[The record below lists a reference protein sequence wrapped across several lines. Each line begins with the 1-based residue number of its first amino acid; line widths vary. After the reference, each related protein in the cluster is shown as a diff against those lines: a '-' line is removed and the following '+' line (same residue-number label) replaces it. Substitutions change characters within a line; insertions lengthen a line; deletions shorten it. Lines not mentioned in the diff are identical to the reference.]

1 MDKVIVTALL
11 IIAGVAAAGLVV
23 TTLTPII
30 GSSSRS
36 VVESQKNIASRIATD
51 IKVIAVHP
59 ENSSTLKVMVK
70 NVGTENINSVEQSDV
85 YVSDIDGSRF
95 VPLVHGSGSSDNW
108 SVDSGDMPI
117 WAQGKT
123 VALTVRLSS
132 ASALESSHGY
142 FLNFSTPN
150 GVASQYRF
158 KYTAP

>member
-132 ASALESSHGY
+132 ASALESGHGY